1 MRLGG
6 EWGAE
11 GLGFIAWGV
20 RRASEGDRGDRGIP
34 DPSGSGRSPARSWR
48 GRGVREDGAGPT
60 GQREGERG
68 EGVGWPMP
76 TGFGERARGKGELG
90 WLGWRWAGQLG
101 RLGWAWR
108 GAEEGAARAGPGVAW
123 LAPLGVFFYFLFL
136 LNGER

>member
-1 MRLGG
+1 MGEGG
-6 EWGAE
+6 
-11 GLGFIAWGV
+11 
-20 RRASEGDRGDRGIP
+20 RR
-34 DPSGSGRSPARSWR
+34 
-48 GRGVREDGAGPT
+48 GAGPT

-108 GAEEGAARAGPGVAW
+108 GAAAGAARAGPGVAW
-123 LAPLGVFFYFLFL
+123 LAPLGVFFFSICF
-136 LNGER
+136 

>member
-1 MRLGG
+1 MG
-6 EWGAE
+6 EGE
-11 GLGFIAWGV
+11 
-20 RRASEGDRGDRGIP
+20 RR
-34 DPSGSGRSPARSWR
+34 
-48 GRGVREDGAGPT
+48 GAGPT

-123 LAPLGVFFYFLFL
+123 LAPLGFSFIYLFL
-136 LNGER
+136 YKTKTKITPNL